1 MEILLKSGINVGYEF
16 PIFWPKIPDRVTTS
30 SKTEVLPKTVSS
42 DEVEFALLVDKNTI
56 YVGVGSDHTDLEIK
70 KTDLVSARE
79 IYYNVL
85 APKVWIY
92 KEVKEYWNELVMH
105 S

>member
-1 MEILLKSGINVGYEF
+1 METLPKSGISLGYEF
-16 PIFWPKIPDRVTTS
+16 PIFWPKISDRVTTS
-30 SKTEVLPKTVSS
+30 SKLEVLPKTVSS

-56 YVGVGSDHTDLEIK
+56 YVGVGSDRTDLGIK

-79 IYYNVL
+79 IYYNIL

-92 KEVKEYWNELVMH
+92 EEVKEYWNELVMH